1 MLSLVRV
8 GTFPRTF
15 TDCQTK
21 GMRQMIEPEAHIT
34 RRISHVD
41 VDTDWTDAQAL
52 KLEILKLRD
61 ELIGAI
67 VREGELRAQ
76 LEKMINKER
85 LEVQHRAF
93 QNHETIL
100 AINQSLEYQLD
111 ALIKSRT
118 WRVGRFFMRPAGKA
132 KQVLQSRSKA

>member
-1 MLSLVRV
+1 
-8 GTFPRTF
+8 
-15 TDCQTK
+15 
-21 GMRQMIEPEAHIT
+21 MITPDAHIT

-41 VDTDWTDAQAL
+41 VDTDWSDTPAL

-67 VREGELRAQ
+67 IREGDVRAQ

-100 AINQSLEYQLD
+100 AINQSLEYQLE

-118 WRVGRFFMRPAGKA
+118 WRIGRFFMRPAGKA

>member
-1 MLSLVRV
+1 M
-8 GTFPRTF
+8 TEQNT
-15 TDCQTK
+15 Q
-21 GMRQMIEPEAHIT
+21 IT
-34 RRISHVD
+34 RRIAHVEVKAD
-41 VDTDWTDAQAL
+41 WSDTEAL

-76 LEKMINKER
+76 LEKMINKEH

-100 AINQSLEYQLD
+100 AINQSLEYQLE

-118 WRVGRFFMRPAGKA
+118 WRIGRFFMRPAGKA

>member
-1 MLSLVRV
+1 
-8 GTFPRTF
+8 
-15 TDCQTK
+15 
-21 GMRQMIEPEAHIT
+21 MITPDARIT

-41 VDTDWTDAQAL
+41 VDTDWSDTPAL
-52 KLEILKLRD
+52 KLEILKLRE

-67 VREGELRAQ
+67 LREGDLRAQ

-100 AINQSLEYQLD
+100 AINQSLEYQLE

-118 WRVGRFFMRPAGKA
+118 WRIGRFFMRPAGKA

>member
-1 MLSLVRV
+1 MSE
-8 GTFPRTF
+8 
-15 TDCQTK
+15 QN
-21 GMRQMIEPEAHIT
+21 AHIT
-34 RRISHVD
+34 RRITHVE
-41 VDTDWTDAQAL
+41 VDTDWSDTEAL

-67 VREGELRAQ
+67 VREGELRGQ

-93 QNHETIL
+93 QNHETIV
-100 AINQSLEYQLD
+100 AINQSLEYQLE

-118 WRVGRFFMRPAGKA
+118 WRIGRFFMRPAGKA

>member
-1 MLSLVRV
+1 
-8 GTFPRTF
+8 
-15 TDCQTK
+15 
-21 GMRQMIEPEAHIT
+21 MITPDAHVT

-41 VDTDWTDAQAL
+41 VDTDWSDTPAL

-67 VREGELRAQ
+67 IREGDVRAQ

-100 AINQSLEYQLD
+100 AINQSLEYQLE

-118 WRVGRFFMRPAGKA
+118 WRIGRFFMRPAGKA

>member
-1 MLSLVRV
+1 
-8 GTFPRTF
+8 
-15 TDCQTK
+15 
-21 GMRQMIEPEAHIT
+21 MITPDAHIT

-41 VDTDWTDAQAL
+41 VDTDWSDTPAL
-52 KLEILKLRD
+52 KLEILKLRE

-67 VREGELRAQ
+67 LREGDLRAQ

-100 AINQSLEYQLD
+100 AINQSLEYQLE

-118 WRVGRFFMRPAGKA
+118 WRIGRFFMRPAGKA